1 MICIRTQY
9 LITPV
14 AELGYLPLLNRPS
27 VYMWTESCPCIG
39 ARITNSKTIGIA
51 QNSVQRHQWYLFRI
65 TLRMRGKV
73 EEGIQPGRHR
83 KDIGVRASFELRSG
97 PAGGKD
103 RSSYTKSSMG
113 KHRKTY

>member
-1 MICIRTQY
+1 MTRIRTQY

-14 AELGYLPLLNRPS
+14 ADLGYLPLLNRPS
-27 VYMWTESCPCIG
+27 VYMWTESRPFIG

-51 QNSVQRHQWYLFRI
+51 QNSVQRHQRYLLWI

-73 EEGIQPGRHR
+73 EEVIQPGRHR
-83 KDIGVRASFELRSG
+83 KDIGMRASFELRLG

-103 RSSYTKSSMG
+103 RSSTREIMKSSMG
-113 KHRKTY
+113 K